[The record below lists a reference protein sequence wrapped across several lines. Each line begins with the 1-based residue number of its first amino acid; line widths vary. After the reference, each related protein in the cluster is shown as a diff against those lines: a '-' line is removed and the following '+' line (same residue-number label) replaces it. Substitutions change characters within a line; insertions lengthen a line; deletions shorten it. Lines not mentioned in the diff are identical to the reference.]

1 MGVEFFVQNEGQ
13 SDLAHF
19 SRNWNIRNIM
29 RAILN
34 LNRQLRNGVTS
45 YYFRME
51 KNGKNVIVY
60 DDAIRI
66 NQEILTEFVEDFF
79 EDDSA
84 NKLFRAL
91 METQYEDYL
100 DTTICVYISDNMG
113 DNMIQFVSEHI
124 DVNVYEPFKIENEM
138 NDLRNYYSTHKTRLL
153 WYLPCGPYAGH
164 HALMTVDEAECTE
177 IDVSKIVDLTDDEA
191 ECTEID
197 VSKIVD

>member
-1 MGVEFFVQNEGQ
+1 MKCVEFFVQNEGQ
-13 SDLAHF
+13 SDLACF

-29 RAILN
+29 TTILN
-34 LNRQLRNGVTS
+34 LNQQLRNGVTS

-66 NQEILTEFVEDFF
+66 NQEILTEYEKDLF

-84 NKLFRAL
+84 NDLFSAL

-100 DTTICVYISDNMG
+100 DTTICVYIG
-113 DNMIQFVSEHI
+113 DNQIQFVSEHI
-124 DVNVYEPFKIENEM
+124 DVNVYEPFRIENEM
-138 NDLRNYYSTHKTRLL
+138 NDLRNYYSTHNTRLL

-164 HALMTVDEAECTE
+164 HALMTVDEAERAE
-177 IDVSKIVDLTDDEA
+177 IDGKIVD
-191 ECTEID
+191 
-197 VSKIVD
+197 

>member
-1 MGVEFFVQNEGQ
+1 MSVEFFVQNEGQ
-13 SDLAHF
+13 SDLARF

-29 RAILN
+29 NAILN
-34 LNRQLRNGVTS
+34 LNQQLGNGVIS

-51 KNGKNVIVY
+51 SNGKNVIVY

-66 NQEILTEFVEDFF
+66 NQEILTTYVEDFF

-100 DTTICVYISDNMG
+100 DTTICVYFGKNQ
-113 DNMIQFVSEHI
+113 MIQFVSEHI

-138 NDLRNYYSTHKTRLL
+138 NDLRNYYSTHKTPLL
-153 WYLPCGPYAGH
+153 WYIPCGPYAGH
-164 HALMTVDEAECTE
+164 HALMTVDEAECIE
-177 IDVSKIVDLTDDEA
+177 IDGSKI
-191 ECTEID
+191 ID
-197 VSKIVD
+197 